1 MMLNKQ
7 GTMTK
12 LIISFVILLTGCN
25 LSAKTNPPS
34 KKIYELDLTDQGI
47 SPEGGGIKLQKV
59 KNYCSLIL
67 SLYGESGQE
76 KYKFNFKKDNL
87 INTNYLKYRYRNGLT
102 EPNNDLDDL
111 IADDSKK
118 KDKDTMELIANKSFV
133 GDKDRQITKK
143 FEIYKTKI
151 PKSLLDRN
159 CN

>member
-7 GTMTK
+7 GTIIK
-12 LIISFVILLTGCN
+12 LIISFFFLLTGCN
-25 LSAKTNPPS
+25 LSATTNMSP

-47 SPEGGGIKLQKV
+47 SPEGGGIELKKE

-76 KYKFNFKKDNL
+76 KYKFNFKKGNL
-87 INTNYLKYRYRNGLT
+87 INTNYLKYRYKNGLIET
-102 EPNNDLDDL
+102 NDDLDDL

-118 KDKDTMELIANKSFV
+118 TNKGDMELIANKSFV
-133 GDKDRQITKK
+133 GNRDRQITKK
-143 FEIYKTKI
+143 FELYKKKVPKI
-151 PKSLLDRN
+151 LLDRN

>member
-1 MMLNKQ
+1 MLNKQ

-12 LIISFVILLTGCN
+12 LIISFTLLLTGCN
-25 LSAKTNPPS
+25 LSAKTNPPP
-34 KKIYELDLTDQGI
+34 KKIYELDLTDKGI
-47 SPEGGGIKLQKV
+47 SPEGGGVELQKE

-87 INTNYLKYRYRNGLT
+87 INTHYLKYRYKNGLI

-118 KDKDTMELIANKSFV
+118 SDKNTMELVSNKTFV
-133 GDKDRQITKK
+133 GNKDKKITKE
-143 FEIYKTKI
+143 FEFYKKKI
-151 PKSLLDRN
+151 PKSLLDKE

>member
-1 MMLNKQ
+1 M
-7 GTMTK
+7 
-12 LIISFVILLTGCN
+12 
-25 LSAKTNPPS
+25 
-34 KKIYELDLTDQGI
+34 
-47 SPEGGGIKLQKV
+47 QKV

-87 INTNYLKYRYRNGLT
+87 INTNYLKYRYRNGLI

-143 FEIYKTKI
+143 FEIYKKKI